1 MEIIKK
7 MNIPASV
14 FYDQVMDSVLFDIR
28 KHTGKNLTRK
38 QLNNFEYVK
47 EFSKNSRARIK
58 VEKLVE
64 NTSYHFRTSTIKNDF
79 LVQYDIKPL
88 DEKSCEIRYNE
99 KMESYGFLQKMNDA
113 VLGTILLFFKKRQFT
128 RMLKMMEESY

>member
-1 MEIIKK
+1 MEIVKK

-28 KHTGKNLTRK
+28 KHTGKSLTRK

-47 EFSKNSRARIK
+47 QFSKNSRARIK

-64 NTSYHFRTSTIKNDF
+64 NTSYHFRTSTTKNDF

-99 KMESYGFLQKMNDA
+99 KMESYGFLQKMNDV
-113 VLGTILLFFKKRQFT
+113 VLGTILMFFKKRQFT
-128 RMLKMMEESY
+128 KMLKMMEESY

>member
-28 KHTGKNLTRK
+28 KHTGKSLTRK

-47 EFSKNSRARIK
+47 QFSKNSRARIK

-64 NTSYHFRTSTIKNDF
+64 NTSYHFRTSTTKNDF

-99 KMESYGFLQKMNDA
+99 KMESYGFLQKMNDV
-113 VLGTILLFFKKRQFT
+113 VLGTILMFFKKRQFT
-128 RMLKMMEESY
+128 KMLKMMEESY